1 MILQNICNFTT
12 KIAMKHILIDT
23 QILIWISEKDPKI
36 KKLWLDEIADM
47 NNKIYISIV
56 SFWEISIK
64 MCINKLQTKA
74 NLQQLFDFVN
84 LAEIEVLPILPKQI
98 LLIKNLPFHHKDP
111 FDRLIISQ
119 AIYHN
124 YLVISSDS
132 MFNDYNI
139 TLLN

>member
-1 MILQNICNFTT
+1 
-12 KIAMKHILIDT
+12 MKHILIDT
-23 QILIWISEKDPKI
+23 QILIWISEKDPKV

-64 MCINKLQTKA
+64 MSIGKLQTQA
-74 NLQQLFDFVN
+74 SLQQLFDFVK
-84 LAEIEVLPILPKQI
+84 LADIEILPILPQQLQLVKD
-98 LLIKNLPFHHKDP
+98 LPFHHKDP

-124 YLVISSDS
+124 YLVISSDG